1 MFYADNQF
9 RMSILER
16 LEQMERRMAEMAGQQ
31 QQSSGGPSESGGSG
45 TGGGEGGR
53 SNSEQAQVSFCATLS
68 CSKLRHIPISFL
80 ELTWFLILCFSSHQV
95 RVRARFKVQLA
106 TPLRAVWW

>member
-1 MFYADNQF
+1 
-9 RMSILER
+9 
-16 LEQMERRMAEMAGQQ
+16 MAEMAGQQQQQ
-31 QQSSGGPSESGGSG
+31 QQSSGGPSESGG
-45 TGGGEGGR
+45 TGAGEGGR

-68 CSKLRHIPISFL
+68 CSKLMHIPISFL

-95 RVRARFKVQLA
+95 RARVKVQLA

>member
-31 QQSSGGPSESGGSG
+31 QQLTSGGPSESGGTG
-45 TGGGEGGR
+45 TGGEGGR

-68 CSKLRHIPISFL
+68 CSKLIDILISFL

-95 RVRARFKVQLA
+95 RVKARVKVQLA
-106 TPLRAVWW
+106 TRLRAVWW

>member
-1 MFYADNQF
+1 
-9 RMSILER
+9 
-16 LEQMERRMAEMAGQQ
+16 MAEMAGQQQQQ
-31 QQSSGGPSESGGSG
+31 QQSSGGPSESGGTG

-68 CSKLRHIPISFL
+68 CSKLMHIPIIFL

-95 RVRARFKVQLA
+95 RVRARVKVQLA